1 VEELLFLAHRIPYPP
16 NKGDKIRSWNI
27 LKYLSERYR
36 VRLGCL
42 IDDPH
47 DRQYIPELERHCAE
61 VVAVPISPRAQ
72 RLRSIFGLR
81 PGMPLSAAYFRTREL
96 SNWVA
101 SAIEANRIGRAFVF
115 STPMMG
121 SLPQRHGMRVVLDMV
136 DVDSEKWRVMAHK
149 APFPQRLIYARE
161 GRTLLAYER
170 TAAAAAA
177 KVLLCTKEELA
188 LFLTRAPEAT
198 GKAGWMA
205 NGVDTAYFSPDHAFA
220 NPLPGDR
227 PLIVFTGDMSYWPN
241 VDAVAWFARLVLPS
255 LLARWPRP
263 LFLIVGARPTEAVRK
278 LAGPDIVV
286 TGRVDDVRP
295 YVANAAVVVAPLLLA
310 RGVQNKVLEGLA
322 MGKVV
327 VATSAAEEGI
337 GVRQDGA
344 LLIADEPSE
353 MARLVGETLDG
364 VHGSIGLK
372 ARELAVARFSW
383 AATLSGLDGLFDAID
398 NEDRRETG

>member
-1 VEELLFLAHRIPYPP
+1 MEELLFLAHRIPYPP
-16 NKGDKIRSWNI
+16 NKGDKIRSWNS

-263 LFLIVGARPTEAVRK
+263 LFLIVGARPTLCRER
-278 LAGPDIVV
+278 G
-286 TGRVDDVRP
+286 GGGC
-295 YVANAAVVVAPLLLA
+295 AAAFGA
-310 RGVQNKVLEGLA
+310 RGSKQG
-322 MGKVV
+322 
-327 VATSAAEEGI
+327 S
-337 GVRQDGA
+337 RRSRDGQSRCRH
-344 LLIADEPSE
+344 L
-353 MARLVGETLDG
+353 GG
-364 VHGSIGLK
+364 GG
-372 ARELAVARFSW
+372 
-383 AATLSGLDGLFDAID
+383 G
-398 NEDRRETG
+398 DRRPPGWRAADRRRTKRNGAACRRDLGRGAW